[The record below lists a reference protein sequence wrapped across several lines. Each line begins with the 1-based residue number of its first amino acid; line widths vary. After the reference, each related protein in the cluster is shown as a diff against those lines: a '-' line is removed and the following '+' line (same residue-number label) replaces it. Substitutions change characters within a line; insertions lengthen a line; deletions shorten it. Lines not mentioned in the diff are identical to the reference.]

1 MIEDIL
7 NHGEMKW
14 AEIADTIGYKYGG
27 DSLRKYFSKNAT
39 QAQKNE
45 LRSMRMSSED
55 YLQTEKETQSGDM
68 VKVFDGGEWLRIKD
82 KSDEDIL
89 RSIGVDPTI
98 FKLDKSYA
106 SSYGDGDKFSIRVN
120 FSPKID
126 GFDINE
132 YVDMIKREITPVP
145 IEKTLHQQTGVNA
158 VLPLFDM
165 HFGMDGIDYT
175 NLLGSIAGELEWRKP
190 DELVI
195 VLGGDFLH
203 WDSSRGETTAGTKV
217 GTFNQDA
224 VYMATRWLIQLI
236 NESNQQANTVR
247 LIAVT
252 GNHDLALTQVLL
264 ATLEASTGIEFE
276 GRGESETYGINL
288 GDAPIVFYHGGGQ
301 TKNKIKPGDFLKFTH
316 NVHAPQAMKSLA
328 TGKPV
333 HWVIGHLH
341 SEKTWTDGVVIH
353 QAPSVYLHSDYEV
366 SNGWVDSQ
374 NHTKILY
381 FNDTDLIGE
390 WRV

>member
-7 NHGEMKW
+7 KHGELKW
-14 AEIADTIGYKYGG
+14 DGIAEAIGYKYGG

-55 YLQTEKETQSGDM
+55 YLQTKKENQSGDM

-132 YVDMIKREITPVP
+132 YVDMIKREVTPVP
-145 IEKTLHQQTGVNA
+145 IEKTLHRQTGVNA

-165 HFGMDGIDYT
+165 HFGMDGIDCT

-203 WDSSRGETTAGTKV
+203 WGSSRGETTAGTKV
-217 GTFNQDA
+217 GIFNQDA
-224 VYMATRWLIQLI
+224 VYMATSWLIQLI
-236 NESNQQANTVR
+236 NEANQQANTVR

-264 ATLEASTGIEFE
+264 ATLEASTISNIIYRCLIIHSLIPLNF
-276 GRGESETYGINL
+276 RSSIKCFIN
-288 GDAPIVFYHGGGQ
+288 IRHS
-301 TKNKIKPGDFLKFTH
+301 KI
-316 NVHAPQAMKSLA
+316 
-328 TGKPV
+328 
-333 HWVIGHLH
+333 
-341 SEKTWTDGVVIH
+341 
-353 QAPSVYLHSDYEV
+353 
-366 SNGWVDSQ
+366 
-374 NHTKILY
+374 
-381 FNDTDLIGE
+381 FNPCFIP
-390 WRV
+390 